1 MKQGCQNES
10 WNIRFAYVIA
20 VNCYRIR
27 SCSESILLR
36 GGLDCFMRMLS
47 LIMRSMSDVAV
58 AMILKFSRSILHVLL
73 IVCSLIALNGG
84 FERLIPVR
92 YDCPRCSL
100 ILVDKCLDVFPI

>member
-20 VNCYRIR
+20 VTCYRIR

-36 GGLDCFMRMLS
+36 GGLDCFIKMLS

-58 AMILKFSRSILHVLL
+58 ANIIKSSRSILQLVL
-73 IVCSLIALNGG
+73 IVWSLITLNGG
-84 FERLIPVR
+84 L
-92 YDCPRCSL
+92 
-100 ILVDKCLDVFPI
+100 